1 VARLSRFLRLA
12 PRDQLLL
19 TEAAILLASIRIGL
33 RMLPFD
39 KVRGLLGR
47 LARARTTRPPDDSVR
62 DRVLW
67 AIEAAGRQFP
77 AIGTCLTQAL
87 ASHVL
92 LGRLGCRANLR
103 IGVTRDATGEF
114 VAHAWLEK
122 DGVVL
127 IGGGG
132 HTSYTPM
139 PALNGLDP

>member
-1 VARLSRFLRLA
+1 MDRLPRFLRLA
-12 PRDQLLL
+12 GSDKLLL
-19 TEAAILLASIRIGL
+19 IEAVVLLASIRIGL
-33 RMLPFD
+33 RVLPFETM
-39 KVRGLLGR
+39 RAALGR
-47 LARARTTRPPDDSVR
+47 LARSGAGTSGGDAAR
-62 DRVLW
+62 DRALW
-67 AIEAAGRQFP
+67 AVEAAARQFP
-77 AIGTCLTQAL
+77 VVGTCLTQAL

-92 LGRLGCRANLR
+92 LGRRGCQANLR

-132 HTSYTPM
+132 HTRYTPM